1 MPREG
6 VVVGLVGIAGSI
18 AILIVAVILHRSPS
32 SSGRGWLGVL
42 MLPVGIV
49 GLLASVGW
57 LILGAY
63 VDAHVR

>member
-18 AILIVAVILHRSPS
+18 AILIAAVVLHRSPS
-32 SSGRGWLGVL
+32 SARGWLGVL
-42 MLPVGIV
+42 MWPVGIV